1 MNKSRTEASKLLD
14 NRVTELIKQED
25 AKCKSQ
31 AELAKAMGTDPSS
44 LSRMLSGNP
53 KLSTIANIA
62 RALQVP
68 IAELFKGESAP
79 PPSSGIDGYVLID
92 GRIEHI
98 TSKDDM
104 LRLGKK
110 EENQV
115 NLSTLDIVSF

>member
-31 AELAKAMGTDPSS
+31 AELAKAMGIDPSS

-62 RALQVP
+62 KALQVP
-68 IAELFKGESAP
+68 IAELFKGESVP
-79 PPSSGIDGYVLID
+79 PLSSGVDGYVLID

-110 EENQV
+110 DSQDNP
-115 NLSTLDIVSF
+115 SPLDCITF

>member
-25 AKCKSQ
+25 AKYKSQ
-31 AELAKAMGTDPSS
+31 AELAKAMGIDPSS

-62 RALQVP
+62 KALQVP
-68 IAELFKGESAP
+68 IAELFKGESVP
-79 PPSSGIDGYVLID
+79 PLSSGIDGYVLID

-110 EENQV
+110 DSQDNP
-115 NLSTLDIVSF
+115 SPLDCITF

>member
-1 MNKSRTEASKLLD
+1 MSKSKTEASQLLD
-14 NRVTELIKQED
+14 WNVNRLVGHWRDKY
-25 AKCKSQ
+25 KSQ
-31 AELAKAMGTDPSS
+31 AELAKAMGIDPSS

-62 RALQVP
+62 KALQVP
-68 IAELFKGESAP
+68 IAELFKGESVP
-79 PPSSGIDGYVLID
+79 PLSSGVDGYVLID

-110 EENQV
+110 DSQDNQSPSDYITV
-115 NLSTLDIVSF
+115 